1 MAGNISF
8 FADGLIPWT
17 GDDIEDT
24 SLYGKPAHATHVYL
38 PYIEGQKLLMSKCS
52 PSNCPLLVFTWTL
65 WILIS
70 SFYNFFIL
78 MFSFFF
84 YVDLL
89 AWFVFIICILL
100 MLILC
105 WQHGVIKIPLHPAWI
120 TSIFVFC
127 IPPTFVL
134 CFYFILSVS
143 SSFLSFCTL
152 C

>member
-78 MFSFFF
+78 IFSFLCWFIGMICF
-84 YVDLL
+84 YNLYFVNVNFMLT
-89 AWFVFIICILL
+89 AWCYKNTTTSCMNDNFYICVLYSSHICIMLL
-100 MLILC
+100 
-105 WQHGVIKIPLHPAWI
+105 
-120 TSIFVFC
+120 
-127 IPPTFVL
+127 
-134 CFYFILSVS
+134 FYFK
-143 SSFLSFCTL
+143 CK
-152 C
+152 